1 MGKSGAINGRGSALE
16 LQFMH
21 LSKWEERTSRTH
33 EQEHVDRDE
42 F

>member
-21 LSKWEERTSRTH
+21 LSKWEERTSRT
-33 EQEHVDRDE
+33 QKQGHVDQG
-42 F
+42 